1 MGLIKVSWQSYCVS
15 SRIDVLVK
23 IEHEGAFQ
31 DSSHIQEGTW
41 WKFLRNW
48 GENFA
53 KSGDFFT
60 KLSDF

>member
-1 MGLIKVSWQSYCVS
+1 MTIIYCVS

-31 DSSHIQEGTW
+31 DSSHTHEGTW
-41 WKFLRNW
+41 GTFLRNW
-48 GENFA
+48 GGNFA

-60 KLSDF
+60 KFGDFF